1 MKKTVRDIDLTGK
14 AVVTR
19 CDFNV
24 GISNGEIEDD
34 SRIVKAIPTIEYMLD
49 KGAKVILL
57 SHLGRPKG
65 EPDKEFSLQP
75 VAKRL
80 GELLKREVQPTRS
93 CSCRR
98 PPVWSP

>member
-14 AVVTR
+14 VVVTR

-57 SHLGRPKG
+57 SHQLAARSKTSWRIAQKRSAFFQLSKSCGRRC
-65 EPDKEFSLQP
+65 KEE
-75 VAKRL
+75 
-80 GELLKREVQPTRS
+80 G
-93 CSCRR
+93 
-98 PPVWSP
+98 

>member
-34 SRIVKAIPTIEYMLD
+34 SRIVKAKI
-49 KGAKVILL
+49 
-57 SHLGRPKG
+57 GRAH
-65 EPDKEFSLQP
+65 
-75 VAKRL
+75 V
-80 GELLKREVQPTRS
+80 
-93 CSCRR
+93 
-98 PPVWSP
+98 